1 MEPPPLPEPRPT
13 VPAHIADAG
22 VEPSFPVWTL
32 GDVVRVLVVFLLSIF
47 FTAVLAVMLASALP
61 AYRNATSAQIGTDPR
76 VIVPP
81 QIVTY
86 LISVWFI
93 YRMIT
98 MHYRANFWE
107 AIHWRWPE
115 KKWWMFLIGGL
126 VMSILLQ
133 MASHVL
139 PIPKKLPIDDFFKTQ
154 SGVWIMALYG
164 MLIAPFS
171 EELFFRGIL
180 YPALVRKIGMG
191 MAIALTSLSF
201 ALIHASQLGWSVA
214 AVAIMI
220 AVGLTLTLVRAL
232 ARSLAASVVVHLGY
246 NGLIFAL
253 IFIQT
258 HGFRKF
264 S

>member
-1 MEPPPLPEPRPT
+1 MEQPPLPEPRPT
-13 VPAHIADAG
+13 VPAYVADAG
-22 VEPSFPVWTL
+22 IVPSFPVWTL
-32 GDVVRVLVVFLLSIF
+32 GDVLRVLVVFVLSIF
-47 FTAVLAVMLASALP
+47 FTGVLAVMVASALP
-61 AYRNATSAQIGTDPR
+61 AYHNATSAQIGTDPR

-86 LISVWFI
+86 LIAVWFI

-98 MHYRANFWE
+98 MHYHSNFWV
-107 AIHWRWPE
+107 AIHWRWP
-115 KKWWMFLIGGL
+115 KKWLLFLAGGL

-133 MASHVL
+133 IASHVL

-191 MAIALTSLSF
+191 MGIALTSLSF
-201 ALIHASQLGWSVA
+201 ALIHASQLGWSPA

-220 AVGLTLTLVRAL
+220 SVGLTLTLVRAL
-232 ARSLAASVVVHLGY
+232 AGSLAASVIVHFGY
-246 NGLIFAL
+246 NGLIFTL

-264 S
+264 